1 MDRTAILADA
11 IEYMKEL
18 LEKIG
23 NLQSE
28 VEGSNSRMNSLK
40 NTKPSEFV
48 VRNSPKVM
56 ESKTIFSFLLL
67 NFRFVSVLLLL
78 LLL

>member
-1 MDRTAILADA
+1 MVDLYEQMDRTAILADA

-28 VEGSNSRMNSLK
+28 VEGSNPRTNSLK

-56 ESKTIFSFLLL
+56 KLLSFLISFDLL
-67 NFRFVSVLLLL
+67 K
-78 LLL
+78 

>member
-23 NLQSE
+23 NLQNE

-48 VRNSPKVM
+48 VRNTPKVM
-56 ESKTIFSFLLL
+56 KSKLYFLSFVE
-67 NFRFVSVLLLL
+67 FQIR
-78 LLL
+78 